1 MLLKE
6 IHHRV
11 KNNLQIISSLLDLQS
26 SNLDEVARCIFAD
39 SQNRINS
46 MALIHEELYNS
57 TDLAHVD
64 FETYAGNLAETLIG
78 TYGAA
83 SVGLELVVD
92 ALPLTLDKAIPMGL
106 IINELVS
113 NSLKA
118 DDEETFVLVVGDN
131 GIGLPADVEPQK
143 PQQPGLAT
151 RLHPRPT
158 AQR

>member
-1 MLLKE
+1 
-6 IHHRV
+6 
-11 KNNLQIISSLLDLQS
+11 
-26 SNLDEVARCIFAD
+26 
-39 SQNRINS
+39 
-46 MALIHEELYNS
+46 MALIHEELYHS

-64 FETYAGNLAETLIG
+64 FETYAGNLAESLIG

-113 NSLKA
+113 NSLKHAFPGGAAGRIVISLKA

-131 GIGLPADVEPQK
+131 GIGLPADVEPQN
-143 PQQPGLAT
+143 PQQPRLAT

>member
-1 MLLKE
+1 MVQVVVQDTTESKQIENQIKTSLEEKEVLLKE

-26 SNLDEVARCIFAD
+26 SNLDEAARRIFAD
-39 SQNRINS
+39 CQNRINS
-46 MALIHEELYNS
+46 MALIHEELYHS

-64 FETYAGNLAETLIG
+64 FETYAGNLAESLIG

-113 NSLKA
+113 NSLKHA
-118 DDEETFVLVVGDN
+118 F
-131 GIGLPADVEPQK
+131 
-143 PQQPGLAT
+143 PGG
-151 RLHPRPT
+151 PRG
-158 AQR
+158 AS